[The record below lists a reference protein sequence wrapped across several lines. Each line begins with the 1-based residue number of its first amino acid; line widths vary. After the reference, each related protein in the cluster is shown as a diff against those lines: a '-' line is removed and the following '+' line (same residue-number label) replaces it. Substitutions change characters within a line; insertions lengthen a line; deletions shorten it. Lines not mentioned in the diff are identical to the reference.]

1 MMQSRHIVLIM
12 LVIVFTGCASTQS
25 LTTEHRQ
32 KIRSV
37 KVNQSVN
44 RTPNMFYLGPKMA
57 GSAGFLGVLGV
68 LIANNPNKSESDLLL
83 GFAENNGIFV
93 DKIVYEEVSKAAQ
106 KVGKFEVIQGDDHDI
121 ATLNIGIYLYGFS
134 VPHGFSSELVP
145 MLGIECNLVDPSGQV
160 LWLDRQQVL
169 SLGNPSNS
177 FSLKDIEDNPKLIDA
192 MWRISAKT
200 ISEKL
205 FNDM

>member
-1 MMQSRHIVLIM
+1 MNLSRCIILILM
-12 LVIVFTGCASTQS
+12 TFVVNGCASTRS
-25 LTTEHRQ
+25 ITAENKQ

-44 RTPNMFYLGPKMA
+44 KTPDMFYLGPKMA
-57 GSAGFLGVLGV
+57 VSAGFLGVLGV
-68 LIANNPNKSESDLLL
+68 LAANNPNKSEADLLL
-83 GFAENNGIFV
+83 GFAEENSIYI
-93 DKIVYEEVSKAAQ
+93 DKIVYEEVSKAARQ
-106 KVGKFEVIQGDDHDI
+106 VGKFEIIESASHDV

-145 MLGIECNLVDPSGQV
+145 ILAIECNLVDPSGQV
-160 LWLDRQQVL
+160 VWLDREQVL

-192 MWRISAKT
+192 MWRVSAKT